1 MRNSRE
7 LVVDFSLLP
16 PDERVLVAVSGG
28 ADSVALLLV
37 LREAMLREEREG
49 LHVAHVNHGLRGR
62 ESDQD
67 EAFVVALCNK
77 LNVEVTCRRV
87 HVALKNG
94 RFSENGARIAR
105 YAAFRGIAHET
116 SCSIVAM
123 GHTANDVLETILL
136 NLARGATV
144 GGLAG
149 IAPVRVLD
157 SSLRV
162 VRPLLG
168 VTRTQTEA
176 LCRDY
181 EIKWREDSSNA
192 CLQLNRNL
200 VRHQIVPLLCEVAN
214 KDLDAL
220 SRQTTRAAQLW
231 RDDLDFLDQSAKALL
246 QQLKLRSAPNVL
258 ALDGLAFSKLPVAM
272 QRRVLR
278 AAAQQVMAKT
288 EDSNSQTNGSDTASG
303 VTHGFVSE
311 IGSESV
317 ETVRHHVAAGGRRT
331 VWQWRR
337 GLNVEWSGAKS
348 GNRIRLW
355 RVEIN
360 ESGAEEQPQSLL

>member
-1 MRNSRE
+1 MRNSRK

-28 ADSVALLLV
+28 ADSVALLLAV
-37 LREAMLREEREG
+37 REAMLQEERGG
-49 LHVAHVNHGLRGR
+49 LHVAHINHGLRGR

-67 EAFVVALCNK
+67 EAFVIALCDK
-77 LNVEVTCRRV
+77 LKVKITTQRV

-105 YAAFRGIAHET
+105 YAALQEIAHEN
-116 SCSIVAM
+116 SCSIVAT
-123 GHTANDVLETILL
+123 GHTANDVLETVLL

-149 IAPVRVLD
+149 IAPIRVLD
-157 SSLRV
+157 SGARV

-181 EIKWREDSSNA
+181 ETKWREDSSNA

-200 VRHQIVPLLCEVAN
+200 VRHQIVPLLCEVAS

-220 SRQTTRAAQLW
+220 SRQAARAAQLW

-258 ALDGLAFSKLPVAM
+258 ALDGLAFGKLPVAM

-278 AAAQQVMAKT
+278 AAARQVMAKT
-288 EDSNSQTNGSDTASG
+288 EASNSQTNGSDTDSG

-317 ETVRHHVAAGGRRT
+317 ETVRHHVAAGERRT

-337 GLNVEWSGAKS
+337 GLNVEWTGAKS

-360 ESGAEEQPQSLL
+360 ESGAEEQP